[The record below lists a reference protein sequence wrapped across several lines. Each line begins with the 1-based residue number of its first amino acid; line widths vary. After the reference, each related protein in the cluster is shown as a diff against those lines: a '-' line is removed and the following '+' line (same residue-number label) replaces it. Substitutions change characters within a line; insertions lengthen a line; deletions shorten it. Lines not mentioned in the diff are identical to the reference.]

1 MTARKI
7 ISTIALSEFLD
18 KLGQKEIV
26 ATAEGFK
33 ITLEVMVM
41 EPEIRIGGF

>member
-26 ATAEGFK
+26 ATAGFK
-33 ITLEVMVM
+33 TTLEVMVM